1 MLKRNGLALLVISAI
16 LSASGVF
23 HSSTAPTSGVL
34 VCIPAIA
41 RGSGRKLAL
50 RGGSDEE
57 ADEED
62 VHFGG
67 RAAGTSKPTE
77 IRARRDGFA
86 GEQPP
91 AEETAET
98 DAMGKWSDVTQ
109 ALEDMKREVK
119 VHIETPD
126 IPDELAQ
133 RLFACTHVQVLVIT
147 GALEHLPTGIEA
159 LRELTTLII
168 SGNALTSLPSQLAS
182 LPNLR
187 VLEAEDNAIEALPGQ
202 KNELLARTLFVWI
215 HKQKI
220 NTELTLKSA
229 CCRCQ

>member
-1 MLKRNGLALLVISAI
+1 M
-16 LSASGVF
+16 
-23 HSSTAPTSGVL
+23 L
-34 VCIPAIA
+34 VCRPAIAVIA
-41 RGSGRKLAL
+41 RGSGRKLDLRNTNTL

-57 ADEED
+57 ADEEE

-77 IRARRDGFA
+77 IRARRDRFA

-91 AEETAET
+91 AEETPET

-147 GALEHLPTGIEA
+147 GALQHLPSGIEA

-187 VLEAEDNAIEALPGQ
+187 VLEAEDNALEALPGQ
-202 KNELLARTLFVWI
+202 KNELLARILYMCI